1 MHEKAGAMPESPSDD
16 AVSRHPVQLQPMQVP
31 KASDVLAN
39 DLRERILT
47 GAIASGTVLP
57 PERELVTQTRM
68 SRTTVREALRIL
80 EVQGL
85 VVIKTGRSGG
95 AFVQQPGGGSVATS
109 VNLLIRGQQLRLT
122 DLLETREAIEPACAS
137 LAARYRRDD
146 DLVALDAANT
156 TIGDLAIPLDAF
168 LQANVDWHLA
178 VAAASHN
185 ELLTGFMGALSTA
198 IYSSTE
204 NTAFVDEDVRRT
216 THRAHKT
223 ITNAIRA
230 GDPAAAARRMTNHV
244 HGYAEAVV
252 QIEERTEIKLRES

>member
-1 MHEKAGAMPESPSDD
+1 
-16 AVSRHPVQLQPMQVP
+16 MQVP

-39 DLRERILT
+39 DLRERILRGDFPT
-47 GAIASGTVLP
+47 GTALP
-57 PERELVTQTRM
+57 PERELVTQTKM

-95 AFVQQPGGGSVATS
+95 AFVQQPGGESVATS

-137 LAARYRRDD
+137 LAARYRTEQ
-146 DLVALDAANT
+146 DLEAMDAANR
-156 TIGDLAIPLDAF
+156 IVADPDIPLERF
-168 LQANVDWHLA
+168 LQGNVDWHLA
-178 VAAASHN
+178 VAVASHN
-185 ELLTGFMGALSTA
+185 ELLTGFMSALSNA

-204 NTAFVDEDVRRT
+204 NTAFVDDEVRRT
-216 THRAHKT
+216 TFRAHKT
-223 ITNAIRA
+223 ITDAIRA
-230 GDPAAAARRMTNHV
+230 GDPAAAMRRMTKHV

-252 QIEERTEIKLRES
+252 QVEQRTEIELRDA

>member
-1 MHEKAGAMPESPSDD
+1 MPESSSSSTV
-16 AVSRHPVQLQPMQVP
+16 ARHPVQLQPMQVP

-39 DLRERILT
+39 DLRERILR
-47 GAIASGTVLP
+47 GDFPSGTALP

-95 AFVQQPGGGSVATS
+95 AFVQQPGGDSVATS
-109 VNLLIRGQQLRLT
+109 VSLLIRGQQLRLT
-122 DLLETREAIEPACAS
+122 ALLETREAIEPACAS
-137 LAARYRRDD
+137 LAAKYRTED
-146 DLVALDAANT
+146 DLAALDAANT
-156 TIGDLAIPLDAF
+156 ALSDITLPLEAF

-178 VAAASHN
+178 VAVASHN
-185 ELLTGFMGALSTA
+185 ELLTGFMTALSTA

-204 NTAFVDEDVRRT
+204 NTAFVDDDVRKT
-216 THRAHKT
+216 THRAHKN
-223 ITNAIRA
+223 ITDAIRA
-230 GDPAAAARRMTNHV
+230 GDPAAAMRRMTKHV

-252 QIEERTEIKLRES
+252 QVEQRTEIDLADA

>member
-1 MHEKAGAMPESPSDD
+1 MSESS
-16 AVSRHPVQLQPMQVP
+16 AVARHPVQLQPMQVP

-39 DLRERILT
+39 DLRERILR
-47 GAIASGTVLP
+47 GEFPAGTALP

-95 AFVQQPGGGSVATS
+95 AFVQQPGGDSVATS

-122 DLLETREAIEPACAS
+122 DLLETREAIEPACAG
-137 LAARYRRDD
+137 LAAKYRTDD
-146 DLVALDAANT
+146 DIAALEAANS
-156 TIGDLAIPLDAF
+156 TIGDLQAPLEGF
-168 LQANVDWHLA
+168 LRANVEWHIGVA
-178 VAAASHN
+178 VASHN
-185 ELLTGFMGALSTA
+185 ELLTGFMTALSNA

-204 NTAFVDEDVRRT
+204 NKAFVDDDVRKT
-216 THRAHKT
+216 TFKAHKT
-223 ITNAIRA
+223 ITDAIRS
-230 GDPAAAARRMTNHV
+230 GDSAAATRRMTKHV

-252 QIEERTEIKLRES
+252 QVEQRTEIELRDA